1 MRGIPLSGFGPRS
14 GWDARRAALGR
25 ERRPVMREL
34 RGYRVLR
41 GGEVDDFDV
50 VIRRSAGYLKFIN
63 KHRPKSVLPPRGI
76 DHTVPHGAGRVVP
89 VRLADAVELER
100 LFLVEERARLRHLA
114 RALELDDAVAQA
126 HPHR

>member
-1 MRGIPLSGFGPRS
+1 
-14 GWDARRAALGR
+14 
-25 ERRPVMREL
+25 MREL

-50 VIRRSAGYLKFIN
+50 VVWGTGRYFELVQKD
-63 KHRPKSVLPPRGI
+63 RPERILPPRGV

-89 VRLADAVELER
+89 MRLADAVELER
-100 LFLVEERARLRHLA
+100 LLLVEERARLRHLA

-126 HPHR
+126 HP